1 MKVRHIA
8 IAGLTTL
15 AVAAIGCA
23 SSDDD
28 GDEASATT
36 TSALQAQSQDG
47 VLEGV
52 VDAEDDA
59 APEPEVAAQKVVDY
73 PARGLSPEGCAKKV
87 RDGNVVTLTLDDCTG
102 PFGKAIVKG
111 ALVATFTKSSS
122 NDLRIDVIASDGTTV
137 NARPL
142 TYAAQADVHFDGSR
156 RLVTYHGASSG
167 TTKRGKEVHRTT
179 DLSIVADVATHC
191 ATIDGTSKGSVGRY
205 DVDLKITGFAGCRDA
220 CPTAGVARATVNGPL
235 VNASVEVTFDGSE
248 KAHAK
253 ISARKTR
260 EVDIELDCQANEA
273 ADGAS

>member
-87 RDGNVVTLTLDDCTG
+87 RDGNVVTLTLDDPPPAAIAVEPELRVKLQGEVGTKLAVRSVSLFITMFSGEADPAMVPDQDWNCAPG
-102 PFGKAIVKG
+102 IPVGVRARGVPGLYQPF
-111 ALVATFTKSSS
+111 
-122 NDLRIDVIASDGTTV
+122 
-137 NARPL
+137 
-142 TYAAQADVHFDGSR
+142 
-156 RLVTYHGASSG
+156 
-167 TTKRGKEVHRTT
+167 
-179 DLSIVADVATHC
+179 
-191 ATIDGTSKGSVGRY
+191 
-205 DVDLKITGFAGCRDA
+205 
-220 CPTAGVARATVNGPL
+220 
-235 VNASVEVTFDGSE
+235 
-248 KAHAK
+248 
-253 ISARKTR
+253 
-260 EVDIELDCQANEA
+260 
-273 ADGAS
+273 ADGMDRLTVPDPGGDTLRVSL